1 VPEER
6 RRKMLIDAHYHLVAR
21 EWFPEGWWKTVVSM
35 YINGMKALGMEMPP
49 EMVMETMIPSLWD
62 PEGEA
67 LINDMTTNGIDKT
80 VILPMDYWLLYG
92 ENTVTL
98 DKQLKAYSALQKKH
112 PDKIIAFA
120 TADAR
125 RPNAIEIVE
134 RGIKDLGLKGVNFY
148 PQTGFFI
155 NDPRTRRLLD
165 KIYELG
171 VPVTCHTG
179 QQGPSP
185 FRAKF
190 GDPVHLDDIAVD
202 YPNMMITAGHMAFG
216 WHEQLFYGFGLKYNV
231 ATDISAW
238 QDVTKTNF
246 RKFCTVL
253 RQALDRLGKDRVL
266 FGTDN
271 PFVSALMPTKEYAD
285 LIKGLPQNAPEG
297 ITFTEDEVN
306 AILGGN
312 AARILGLKS

>member
-1 VPEER
+1 
-6 RRKMLIDAHYHLVAR
+6 MLIDAHYHLVAR
-21 EWFPEGWWKTVVSM
+21 EWYPEGWWQSVVGM
-35 YINGMKALGMEMPP
+35 YVNGLKSLGMEMST

-80 VILPMDYWLLYG
+80 VILPMDYWLLYA
-92 ENTVTL
+92 EPKVSL
-98 DKQLKAYSALQKKH
+98 EKQLKAYVALQNKH

-120 TADAR
+120 TVDPR
-125 RPNAIEIVE
+125 RTNAVTLVE
-134 RGIKDLGLKGVNFY
+134 RAIKDWGLKGLNLY

-155 NDPRTRRLLD
+155 NEPKTRRVLD

-171 VPVTCHTG
+171 VPLTCHTG
-179 QQGPSP
+179 QQGPAP
-185 FRAKF
+185 FRAKC
-190 GDPVHLDDIAVD
+190 GDPIHLDDIVVD
-202 YPNMMITAGHMAFG
+202 YPNMMMTAGHMAFG
-216 WHEQLFYGFGLKYNV
+216 WHEQLFYQAGLKYNL
-231 ATDISAW
+231 ATDVSAW
-238 QDVTKTNF
+238 QDVAKVNF

-271 PFVSALMPTKEYAD
+271 PFVSALMSTKDYAD
-285 LIKGLPQNAPEG
+285 MIKGLPQNAPEG

-306 AILGGN
+306 AILGSN